1 MVVDDEAPIRGLF
14 LKGFSR
20 AGYRVYT
27 ADSAEEAIAMLPES
41 ACQVF
46 FLDLYL
52 PDMNGIDLCRQIRR
66 TEPST
71 ICYAVTGYDA
81 LYELYEFR
89 HAEFEDYFI
98 KPVSLALLMAA
109 AKSAFAKIESKEQ
122 PGGAVAVP

>member
-20 AGYRVYT
+20 AGYCVYT
-27 ADSAEEAIAMLPES
+27 ADSAEDAIAMLPES

-52 PDMNGIDLCRQIRR
+52 PDMNGIDLCRQIRHA
-66 TEPST
+66 EPSM

-81 LYELYEFR
+81 LSELNEFR
-89 HAEFEDYFI
+89 HAEFENCFI
-98 KPVSLALLMAA
+98 KPVDMVVLLAA
-109 AKSAFAKIESKEQ
+109 AKHAFAKIEQGKSK
-122 PGGAVAVP
+122 